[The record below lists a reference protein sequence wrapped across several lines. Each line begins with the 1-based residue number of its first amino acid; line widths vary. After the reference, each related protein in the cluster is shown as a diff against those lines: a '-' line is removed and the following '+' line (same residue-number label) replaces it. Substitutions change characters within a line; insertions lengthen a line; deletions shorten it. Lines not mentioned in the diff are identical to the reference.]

1 MRWDPQDP
9 FKKIYLAQISS
20 QALASTKNTTTRA
33 KFDSQYAMAEPQ
45 NKGSQ
50 SPELLVVSC
59 DRRGKCSSETTS
71 PIDFPPKLCQ
81 RPVLDSAAE
90 GKAGQKQKQNQK
102 QEIHR
107 QISWNDFPTRNRV
120 ILAEGWKKL
129 TDEERAK
136 LEIDIFKPL
145 DFYEILFNRMRANN
159 SGKIITSLDEL
170 DM

>member
-1 MRWDPQDP
+1 
-9 FKKIYLAQISS
+9 
-20 QALASTKNTTTRA
+20 
-33 KFDSQYAMAEPQ
+33 MAEPQ

-50 SPELLVVSC
+50 SPELLIVSC
-59 DRRGKCSSETTS
+59 DRRGKCSSKKTS
-71 PIDFPPKLCQ
+71 PIDLPSKLCQ

-107 QISWNDFPTRNRV
+107 QISWNDFPSRNRV
-120 ILAEGWKKL
+120 ILAEGWEKL

-145 DFYEILFNRMRANN
+145 DFYEILFNRMKANN

-170 DM
+170 DI

>member
-1 MRWDPQDP
+1 
-9 FKKIYLAQISS
+9 
-20 QALASTKNTTTRA
+20 
-33 KFDSQYAMAEPQ
+33 MAEPQ

-50 SPELLVVSC
+50 SPEPLVVSC
-59 DRRGKCSSETTS
+59 DRRCKCSSETTS
-71 PIDFPPKLCQ
+71 PIDFPPKLGQ

-120 ILAEGWKKL
+120 ILAEGWEKL

-145 DFYEILFNRMRANN
+145 DFYEILFNRMKANN
-159 SGKIITSLDEL
+159 SGIITSLDEL

>member
-1 MRWDPQDP
+1 
-9 FKKIYLAQISS
+9 
-20 QALASTKNTTTRA
+20 
-33 KFDSQYAMAEPQ
+33 MAEPQ

-59 DRRGKCSSETTS
+59 DRRGKCSSKTTS
-71 PIDFPPKLCQ
+71 PVDFQPKLCQ

-90 GKAGQKQKQNQK
+90 GKAGQKQNQK

-107 QISWNDFPTRNRV
+107 QISWNDCNTRNHV
-120 ILAEGWKKL
+120 IFAEGWEKL

-145 DFYEILFNRMRANN
+145 DFYEILFNRIKANN
-159 SGKIITSLDEL
+159 SGKIITSLNEL
-170 DM
+170 DI

>member
-1 MRWDPQDP
+1 
-9 FKKIYLAQISS
+9 
-20 QALASTKNTTTRA
+20 
-33 KFDSQYAMAEPQ
+33 MAEPQ

-59 DRRGKCSSETTS
+59 HRRGKCSSKTTS

-90 GKAGQKQKQNQK
+90 GKAGQKQKQNPK

-107 QISWNDFPTRNRV
+107 QISWNDCNTRNHV
-120 ILAEGWKKL
+120 IFAEGWEKL

-145 DFYEILFNRMRANN
+145 DFYEILFNRIKANN
-159 SGKIITSLDEL
+159 SGKIITSLNEL
-170 DM
+170 DI

>member
-1 MRWDPQDP
+1 
-9 FKKIYLAQISS
+9 
-20 QALASTKNTTTRA
+20 
-33 KFDSQYAMAEPQ
+33 MAEPQ

-71 PIDFPPKLCQ
+71 PIDFPSKLCQ

-102 QEIHR
+102 QEIHH
-107 QISWNDFPTRNRV
+107 QISWNGFPSRNRV
-120 ILAEGWKKL
+120 ILAEGWEKL

-136 LEIDIFKPL
+136 LEIDNFKPL
-145 DFYEILFNRMRANN
+145 DFYEILLNRMKANN

-170 DM
+170 DI

>member
-1 MRWDPQDP
+1 M
-9 FKKIYLAQISS
+9 AQISS
-20 QALASTKNTTTRA
+20 QSLASTKNTTTRA

-59 DRRGKCSSETTS
+59 DRRGKCSSKTTS
-71 PIDFPPKLCQ
+71 PTDFPPKLCQ

-90 GKAGQKQKQNQK
+90 GKAGQKQNQK

-107 QISWNDFPTRNRV
+107 QISWNDCNTRNHV
-120 ILAEGWKKL
+120 IFADGWEKL
-129 TDEERAK
+129 TDEEKAK

-145 DFYEILFNRMRANN
+145 DFYEILFNRIKANN
-159 SGKIITSLDEL
+159 SGKIITSLNEL
-170 DM
+170 DI

>member
-1 MRWDPQDP
+1 
-9 FKKIYLAQISS
+9 
-20 QALASTKNTTTRA
+20 
-33 KFDSQYAMAEPQ
+33 MAEPQ

-59 DRRGKCSSETTS
+59 HRRGKCSSKTTS

-120 ILAEGWKKL
+120 ILAEGWEKL

-145 DFYEILFNRMRANN
+145 DFYEILFNRMKANN

>member
-1 MRWDPQDP
+1 
-9 FKKIYLAQISS
+9 
-20 QALASTKNTTTRA
+20 
-33 KFDSQYAMAEPQ
+33 MAEPQ

-59 DRRGKCSSETTS
+59 DRRGKYSSETTS

-90 GKAGQKQKQNQK
+90 GEAGQKQKQNQK

-120 ILAEGWKKL
+120 ILAEGWEKL

-145 DFYEILFNRMRANN
+145 DFYEILFNRMKANN

>member
-1 MRWDPQDP
+1 M
-9 FKKIYLAQISS
+9 AQISS
-20 QALASTKNTTTRA
+20 QSLASTKNTTTRA
-33 KFDSQYAMAEPQ
+33 KFDSQYAIAEPQ

-71 PIDFPPKLCQ
+71 PIDFPSKLCQ

-107 QISWNDFPTRNRV
+107 QISWNDFPSRNRV
-120 ILAEGWKKL
+120 ILAEGWEKL

-136 LEIDIFKPL
+136 LDIDIFKPL
-145 DFYEILFNRMRANN
+145 DFYEILFNRMKANN

-170 DM
+170 DI